1 MKEDKENTYH
11 MTNTTLY
18 TKILTLPQP
27 IQNELID
34 YMEFL
39 IQKHKLHNIKVHP
52 KAGCM
57 QGTFKMSADFNE
69 PLDDFKEYM
78 K

>member
-1 MKEDKENTYH
+1 
-11 MTNTTLY
+11 MTNTSFY

-27 IQNELID
+27 IQNEILD

-39 IQKHKLHNIKVHP
+39 IQKHKHLGNKIHP

-57 QGTFKMSADFNE
+57 QGIFKMSSDFNE

>member
-1 MKEDKENTYH
+1 
-11 MTNTTLY
+11 MTNTSLY
-18 TKILTLPQP
+18 TKISSLPLP
-27 IQNELID
+27 IQNEIVD

-39 IQKHKLHNIKVHP
+39 IQKHKNKNAKIHP

-57 QGTFKMSADFNE
+57 QGVFKMSSDFNE
-69 PLDDFKEYM
+69 PLEDFKEYT

>member
-1 MKEDKENTYH
+1 
-11 MTNTTLY
+11 MTDIQFY
-18 TKILTLPQP
+18 TKISTLPLP
-27 IQNELID
+27 IQKEIVD

-39 IQKHKLHNIKVHP
+39 IQKHKQQGTKIHP

-57 QGTFKMSADFNE
+57 QGVFKMSPDFNE

-78 K
+78 E

>member
-1 MKEDKENTYH
+1 
-11 MTNTTLY
+11 MTNTSLY
-18 TKILTLPQP
+18 NKISTLPLP
-27 IQNELID
+27 IQNEIVD

-39 IQKHKLHNIKVHP
+39 IQKHKNKNAKIHP

-57 QGTFKMSADFNE
+57 QGVFKMSSDFNE
-69 PLDDFKEYM
+69 PLEDFKEYS

>member
-1 MKEDKENTYH
+1 
-11 MTNTTLY
+11 MTNTSLY
-18 TKILTLPQP
+18 TTISALPQP
-27 IQNELID
+27 IQKEIID

-39 IQKHKLHNIKVHP
+39 NQKHEHQSIKIHP

-57 QGTFKMSADFNE
+57 KGVFKMSPDFNE

-78 K
+78 E

>member
-1 MKEDKENTYH
+1 

-18 TKILTLPQP
+18 TKISTLPRP
-27 IQNELID
+27 IQDELFD

-39 IQKHKLHNIKVHP
+39 ILKYKHEKIKLHP

-57 QGTFKMSADFNE
+57 QGIFSMRDNFNE
-69 PLDDFKEYM
+69 PLEDFKEYM

>member
-1 MKEDKENTYH
+1 

-18 TKILTLPQP
+18 SKISTLPKP
-27 IQNELID
+27 IQNEILD

-39 IQKHKLHNIKVHP
+39 IQRHKPQKKQIHP

-57 QGTFKMSADFNE
+57 QGVFQMRYDFNE
-69 PLDDFKEYM
+69 PLDDFNEYM
-78 K
+78 R

>member
-1 MKEDKENTYH
+1 
-11 MTNTTLY
+11 MTNTSLY
-18 TKILTLPQP
+18 NKISTLPLP
-27 IQNELID
+27 IQNEIVD

-39 IQKHKLHNIKVHP
+39 IQKHKNKNAKIHP

-57 QGTFKMSADFNE
+57 QGVFKMSSDFNE
-69 PLDDFKEYM
+69 PLEDFKEYT

>member
-1 MKEDKENTYH
+1 

-18 TKILTLPQP
+18 TKISSLPLP
-27 IQNELID
+27 IQNEIVD

-39 IQKHKLHNIKVHP
+39 IQKHKNKNAKIHP

-57 QGTFKMSADFNE
+57 QGVFKMSADFNE
-69 PLDDFKEYM
+69 PLEDFKEYT

>member
-1 MKEDKENTYH
+1 

-39 IQKHKLHNIKVHP
+39 IQKHKLQNIKVHP

-57 QGTFKMSADFNE
+57 KGTFKMSPDFNE
-69 PLDDFKEYM
+69 PLDDFKEY
-78 K
+78 

>member
-1 MKEDKENTYH
+1 
-11 MTNTTLY
+11 MTDTSLY
-18 TKILTLPQP
+18 TKISTLPQS
-27 IQNELID
+27 IQKEIVD

-39 IQKHKLHNIKVHP
+39 IQKHKHQGTKIHP

-57 QGTFKMSADFNE
+57 QGVFIMSSDFNE

-78 K
+78 E

>member
-1 MKEDKENTYH
+1 
-11 MTNTTLY
+11 MTNTSLF
-18 TKILTLPQP
+18 TKISALPQP
-27 IQNELID
+27 IKNEVVD

-39 IQKHKLHNIKVHP
+39 IQKHMNNDSNVHP

-57 QGTFKMSADFNE
+57 QGIFKMSSDFNE
-69 PLDDFKEYM
+69 PLEDFKEYT

>member
-1 MKEDKENTYH
+1 
-11 MTNTTLY
+11 MTNASLY
-18 TKILTLPQP
+18 TRISTLPQP
-27 IQNELID
+27 IQNEIFD

-39 IQKHKLHNIKVHP
+39 IQKHKSQRSKVHP

-57 QGTFKMSADFNE
+57 KGLFQMGPDFND
-69 PLDDFKEYM
+69 PIDDFKEYV

>member
-1 MKEDKENTYH
+1 

-18 TKILTLPQP
+18 TKISSLPLP
-27 IQNELID
+27 IQNEIVD

-39 IQKHKLHNIKVHP
+39 IQKHKNKNAKIHP

-57 QGTFKMSADFNE
+57 KGIFKMSADFNE
-69 PLDDFKEYM
+69 PLEDFKEYT